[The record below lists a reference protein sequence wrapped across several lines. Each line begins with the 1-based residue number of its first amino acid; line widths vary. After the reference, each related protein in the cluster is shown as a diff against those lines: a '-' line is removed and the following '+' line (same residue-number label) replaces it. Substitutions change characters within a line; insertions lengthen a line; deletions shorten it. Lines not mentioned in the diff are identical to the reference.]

1 MKILIV
7 EDDYSSLQLLNRYLK
22 PQGETVIAEDGEKA
36 VASFKKA
43 LDSQSPFDLVC
54 LDIMLPLL
62 DGQKV
67 LKRIR
72 SLEQEIGIG
81 GLAGC
86 KVIMLTALRDA
97 DNVMQAFRSQC
108 EVYLA
113 KPISKERLYRE
124 IQSLGLTVQ
133 QEE

>member
-7 EDDYSSLQLLNRYLK
+7 EDDFSSQQLLNRYLQT
-22 PQGETVIAEDGEKA
+22 QGETVIAEDGEKGLDA
-36 VASFKKA
+36 FQKA
-43 LDSQSPFDLVC
+43 FEAHQPFDLIC
-54 LDIMLPLL
+54 LDIMLPRL
-62 DGQKV
+62 DGQQV
-67 LKRIR
+67 LKGLRAFEEAR
-72 SLEQEIGIG
+72 GIG

-108 EVYLA
+108 EVYLP

-124 IQSLGLTVQ
+124 IQALGLPVITNP
-133 QEE
+133 

>member
-7 EDDYSSLQLLNRYLK
+7 EDDFSSQQLLQRYLK
-22 PQGETVIAEDGEKA
+22 TQGETVIAEDGEKA
-36 VASFKKA
+36 VALFLA
-43 LDSQSPFDLVC
+43 AQDQRPFDLIC

-62 DGQKV
+62 DGQAV
-67 LKRIR
+67 LKAVRAAEEAR
-72 SLEQEIGIG
+72 GVW

-86 KVIMLTALRDA
+86 KVIMLTALKDA

-108 EVYLA
+108 EVYLS

-124 IQSLGLTVQ
+124 IRSLGLAVQ
-133 QEE
+133 QGE

>member
-7 EDDYSSLQLLNRYLK
+7 EDDYSSQQLLKRYLQD
-22 PQGETVIAEDGEKA
+22 QGETVIAEDGEKA
-36 VASFKKA
+36 VAAFRTA
-43 LDSQSPFDLVC
+43 LESQAPFDLIC

-62 DGQKV
+62 DGQGV
-67 LKRIR
+67 LKQVRA
-72 SLEQEIGIG
+72 LEEAAGIG

-97 DNVMQAFRSQC
+97 ENIMRAFRSQC
-108 EVYLA
+108 EGYLS

-124 IQSLGLTVQ
+124 IRSLGLPVQ
-133 QEE
+133 RNA